1 VEYIPPFNIREVGR
15 DLEMEKIQMK
25 GGEWMRIKKGIK
37 LMTLLIAAAL
47 INACATSQTTKAPAE
62 PTVEYFKLDGGKLV
76 PGKVKA
82 NAYFEVSKDGKIYVF
97 ISPKAKAEWEKT
109 GKLHGK
115 PVTGIGYGPNGETVM
130 FESETAQKE
139 YDKRHEIQ

>member
-1 VEYIPPFNIREVGR
+1 MF
-15 DLEMEKIQMK
+15 LK
-25 GGEWMRIKKGIK
+25 GCIC
-37 LMTLLIAAAL
+37 LMGLLIAASS
-47 INACATSQTTKAPAE
+47 ITSCASTQITKAPAE

-82 NAYFEVSKDGKIYVF
+82 NAYFEITKDEKVYVF

-109 GKLHGK
+109 GKLAGK
-115 PVTGIGYGPNGETVM
+115 PISGFGYGPNGESVM

-139 YDKRHEIQ
+139 YDKRHEGSGQ

>member
-1 VEYIPPFNIREVGR
+1 MS
-15 DLEMEKIQMK
+15 LK
-25 GGEWMRIKKGIK
+25 GSIS
-37 LMTLLIAAAL
+37 LIGLFVVAGLFAG
-47 INACATSQTTKAPAE
+47 CAGTQTAKAPAE

-82 NAYFEVSKDGKIYVF
+82 NAYFELSKDEKIYVF
-97 ISPKAKAEWEKT
+97 ISPKAKTEWEKT
-109 GKLHGK
+109 GRLGGK
-115 PVTGIGYGPNGETVM
+115 PVKGIGYGPSGESVM